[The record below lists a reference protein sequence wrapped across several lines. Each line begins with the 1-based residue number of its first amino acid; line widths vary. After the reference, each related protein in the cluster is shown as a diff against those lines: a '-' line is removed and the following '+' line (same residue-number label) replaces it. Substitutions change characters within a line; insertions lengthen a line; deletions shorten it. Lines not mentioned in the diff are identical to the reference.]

1 MENKPDFMI
10 SYDEF
15 MAKYAQNTED
25 AISVGGEIAK
35 QAQFFC
41 NHNQRKAILELVFNK
56 KYSEVINAVD
66 EQTSKPI
73 SAAKAEVLVNATDE
87 YSNYLI
93 EKTAIENIEQII
105 NSLKALQKGLLVE
118 YGASSL

>member
-1 MENKPDFMI
+1 MT
-10 SYDEF
+10 SYDVF
-15 MAKYAQNTED
+15 MAKHANNTED
-25 AISVGGEIAK
+25 AISVGSEIAR

-41 NHNQRKAILELVFNK
+41 SHNQRKATFEVIFNK
-56 KYSEVINAVD
+56 KYAETINAID

-73 SAAKAEVLVNATDE
+73 SAAKAEVLVKATDE
-87 YSNYLI
+87 YIKYLS
-93 EKTAIENIEQII
+93 EKTAIENVEQII